1 MIFTNSAAFYWL
13 NKSNSDGNHMEDA
26 FNHYGKSKCQAEQV
40 IKAYYDK
47 GPTVIFG
54 NEIEV
59 IFLTYSSKFVQVDLW

>member
-1 MIFTNSAAFYWL
+1 
-13 NKSNSDGNHMEDA
+13 MEDA

-59 IFLTYSSKFVQVDLW
+59 IFLTYSSKFVQVDL